1 MALVTL
7 AHYEHSELEMLRM
20 GAMAPMYPFLT
31 SNNDPVG
38 INRDHRAFYD
48 IMRRIKAMFDLDIDL
63 SELLSLGEAES
74 QELVETLQKI
84 AETNPTAKE
93 LIDRAKQDYNMVPFQ
108 TSVSLDPALDATLE
122 DILRNAPD
130 QPDDG
135 E

>member
-1 MALVTL
+1 
-7 AHYEHSELEMLRM
+7 MLRV

-31 SNNDPVG
+31 ANNDPVG

-48 IMRRIKAMFDLDIDL
+48 IMRRLKAMFDLDIDL

-93 LIDRAKQDYNMVPFQ
+93 LIERAKQDYKFRR
-108 TSVSLDPALDATLE
+108 
-122 DILRNAPD
+122 II
-130 QPDDG
+130 
-135 E
+135 